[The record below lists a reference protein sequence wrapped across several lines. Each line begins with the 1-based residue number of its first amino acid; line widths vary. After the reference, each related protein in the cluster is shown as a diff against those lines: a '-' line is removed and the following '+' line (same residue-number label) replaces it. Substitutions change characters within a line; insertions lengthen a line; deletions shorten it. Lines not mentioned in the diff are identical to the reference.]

1 MSHNESRISHD
12 DSNISYDYIK
22 ASHNDNKAALHDDST
37 EFYVADKAQISSLA
51 LFPLE
56 DAVDDKSMMARNFS
70 TATIVD
76 TLNGSYNTTMEY
88 IFYENCTTNGHSI
101 GHLINFVLYVIVCV
115 VGLLG
120 NTLVIYVVLR
130 YSKMQT
136 ITNVYILN
144 LAVADECFLIGIP
157 FLLHT
162 IVSGSWQFGN
172 FMCKAYMVSTSIT
185 QFTSSI
191 FLLIMSADRY
201 IAVCHPISSTSYRT
215 LQRSKMVS
223 AIAWL
228 TSAILMLPVI
238 IFADTVQMGEHI
250 SCHIKWPEIGH
261 QETGFT
267 FIMYVFS
274 LGFATPL
281 IFILCFYTLV
291 IRKLRT
297 VGPQNKSKEK
307 KRSHRKVTRL
317 VLTVI
322 TVYIL
327 CWLPF
332 WISQLVL
339 IATTQTECATRL
351 EIAIFLLVGCLGYSN
366 SAMNPFLYAFLSEN
380 FKKSF
385 RKAFATITAMQQT
398 KETLTASGTGTPA
411 TAELYNKE
419 THMFGKFSKKGRKLA
434 ANRQNRQQQQ
444 REALLSADSN
454 TTTMATNTTY
464 GTATTMTNMTMAE
477 ASVVVPQT
485 ESANDSH
492 THKQRQHDNGSLIGG
507 EQTLAANSYRLG
519 TRAVVKALDASK
531 GNGAAVGACSQANNA
546 QRPPVLYTDL

>member
-1 MSHNESRISHD
+1 MSHETI
-12 DSNISYDYIK
+12 
-22 ASHNDNKAALHDDST
+22 T
-37 EFYVADKAQISSLA
+37 VAYPDEPEIPALA

-56 DAVDDKSMMARNFS
+56 EAVE
-70 TATIVD
+70 TAPLQNLNTSFALGIHND
-76 TLNGSYNTTMEY
+76 TFNATLEY
-88 IFYENCTTNGHSI
+88 AYYESCATNGDSI
-101 GHLINFVLYVIVCV
+101 GHLVNFVLYVIVCV
-115 VGLLG
+115 VGLFG

-201 IAVCHPISSTSYRT
+201 IAVCHPISSTQYRT
-215 LQRSKMVS
+215 PLNSKIVS
-223 AIAWL
+223 TLAWL
-228 TSAILMLPVI
+228 TSAVLMLPVI
-238 IFADTVQMGEHI
+238 IFANTVEQNGHI
-250 SCHIKWPEIGH
+250 SCHIKWPELGRH
-261 QETGFT
+261 ETGFT
-267 FIMYVFS
+267 FIMYVFT

-281 IFILCFYTLV
+281 VFILCFYYLV

-332 WISQLVL
+332 WISQLIL
-339 IATTQTECATRL
+339 ITTTPSRCATRF

-385 RKAFATITAMQQT
+385 RKAFAAITSMQT
-398 KETLTASGTGTPA
+398 KDTTLTASGTGIAP
-411 TAELYNKE
+411 TAELHSKDVS
-419 THMFGKFSKKGRKLA
+419 MFSKLGKKSRKLA
-434 ANRQNRQQQQ
+434 AMRQQRQKQ
-444 REALLSADSN
+444 KEALLGADSN
-454 TTTMATNTTY
+454 TTTMVTNTTY
-464 GTATTMTNMTMAE
+464 GTATTATTMTVAE
-477 ASVVVPQT
+477 PSEAVPAEITNANLTREACCDNGGQLIKGDKTTADSSELSDVSAVNAVSEVSVAAA
-485 ESANDSH
+485 EEGSANSCV
-492 THKQRQHDNGSLIGG
+492 RIVN
-507 EQTLAANSYRLG
+507 E
-519 TRAVVKALDASK
+519 V
-531 GNGAAVGACSQANNA
+531 
-546 QRPPVLYTDL
+546 QRPPVLRTDL

>member
-1 MSHNESRISHD
+1 MSHNSTVSYPD
-12 DSNISYDYIK
+12 DP
-22 ASHNDNKAALHDDST
+22 
-37 EFYVADKAQISSLA
+37 QIPQLA

-56 DAVDDKSMMARNFS
+56 EAIETPVLHNLSTLVAFDAQNDSFNS
-70 TATIVD
+70 T
-76 TLNGSYNTTMEY
+76 LEY
-88 IFYENCTTNGHSI
+88 DFYENCPANGDFI
-101 GHLINFVLYVIVCV
+101 GHILNFVLYVLVCV
-115 VGLLG
+115 VGLFG

-201 IAVCHPISSTSYRT
+201 IAVCHPISSTQYRT
-215 LQRSKMVS
+215 PVISKIVS
-223 AIAWL
+223 GAAWL

-238 IFADTVQMGEHI
+238 IFADTVEQPNGHI
-250 SCHIKWPEIGH
+250 SCHIKWPEMGH
-261 QETGFT
+261 HETGFT
-267 FIMYVFS
+267 FIMYVFT

-281 IFILCFYTLV
+281 IFILCFYYLV

-339 IATTQTECATRL
+339 ITTTPSPCATRF

-385 RKAFATITAMQQT
+385 RKAFASITAMRA
-398 KETLTASGTGTPA
+398 KETVTGSGATGTAA
-411 TAELYNKE
+411 TAELHSKDTNMLSKL
-419 THMFGKFSKKGRKLA
+419 GKKGRKLA
-434 ANRQNRQQQQ
+434 AIRQKQQKQK
-444 REALLSADSN
+444 EALLGADSN
-454 TTTMATNTTY
+454 TTTLVTNTTY
-464 GTATTMTNMTMAE
+464 GTGTTATTMTMNE
-477 ASVVVPQT
+477 ASEVPPT
-485 ESANDSH
+485 EITNANPACTKSV
-492 THKQRQHDNGSLIGG
+492 DNGQLI
-507 EQTLAANSYRLG
+507 N
-519 TRAVVKALDASK
+519 
-531 GNGAAVGACSQANNA
+531 GNKQDKTA
-546 QRPPVLYTDL
+546 D

>member
-1 MSHNESRISHD
+1 MLQNPNTTI
-12 DSNISYDYIK
+12 
-22 ASHNDNKAALHDDST
+22 A
-37 EFYVADKAQISSLA
+37 
-51 LFPLE
+51 
-56 DAVDDKSMMARNFS
+56 FS
-70 TATIVD
+70 THNNDSFNAS
-76 TLNGSYNTTMEY
+76 LEY
-88 IFYENCTTNGHSI
+88 ALYENCPTNGDSI
-101 GHLINFVLYVIVCV
+101 GHILNFVLYVIVCV
-115 VGLLG
+115 VGLFG
-120 NTLVIYVVLR
+120 NTLVIHVVLR

-201 IAVCHPISSTSYRT
+201 IAVCHPISSTQYRT
-215 LQRSKMVS
+215 PHVSKIVS

-238 IFADTVQMGEHI
+238 IFADTVRQNDNHI
-250 SCHIKWPEIGH
+250 SCHIKWPEWGH
-261 QETGFT
+261 HETGFT
-267 FIMYVFS
+267 FIMYVFT

-281 IFILCFYTLV
+281 IFILCFYYLV

-339 IATTQTECATRL
+339 ITTTPSPCATRL

-366 SAMNPFLYAFLSEN
+366 SAINPFLYAFLSEN

-385 RKAFATITAMQQT
+385 RKAFGTITAIYT
-398 KETLTASGTGTPA
+398 KKNFTTSSGTGMPVS
-411 TAELYNKE
+411 AELHSKDTN
-419 THMFGKFSKKGRKLA
+419 MFSKLGKKGRKLA
-434 ANRQNRQQQQ
+434 VVHQHKQKQK
-444 REALLSADSN
+444 EALLGADSN
-454 TTTMATNTTY
+454 TTMLATTTTY
-464 GTATTMTNMTMAE
+464 STATTATTMNAPEPSEVLPTEITN
-477 ASVVVPQT
+477 
-485 ESANDSH
+485 AN
-492 THKQRQHDNGSLIGG
+492 QC
-507 EQTLAANSYRLG
+507 ANSCYNGKLING
-519 TRAVVKALDASK
+519 DKITADTDALHTERATSEVDKSKTNGVVAECWHT
-531 GNGAAVGACSQANNA
+531 NEA
-546 QRPPVLYTDL
+546 QRPPVFQTDL

>member
-1 MSHNESRISHD
+1 MSHNIVT
-12 DSNISYDYIK
+12 N
-22 ASHNDNKAALHDDST
+22 ASPD
-37 EFYVADKAQISSLA
+37 EPQIPTLA

-56 DAVDDKSMMARNFS
+56 EAIDSPLLQNLSTTMAVS
-70 TATIVD
+70 IE
-76 TLNGSYNTTMEY
+76 NGTYNTTMEY
-88 IFYENCTTNGHSI
+88 SYYENCPTNGDSI
-101 GHLINFVLYVIVCV
+101 GHIVNFVLYVIVCV
-115 VGLLG
+115 IGLFG

-201 IAVCHPISSTSYRT
+201 IAVCHPISSTQYRT
-215 LQRSKMVS
+215 PLISKLVS
-223 AIAWL
+223 GFAWL
-228 TSAILMLPVI
+228 TSALLMLPVI
-238 IFADTVQMGEHI
+238 IFANTVEQNGHI
-250 SCHIKWPEIGH
+250 SCHIKWPELGH
-261 QETGFT
+261 HETGFT
-267 FIMYVFS
+267 FIMYVFT

-281 IFILCFYTLV
+281 IFILCFYYLV

-332 WISQLVL
+332 WISQLIL
-339 IATTQTECATRL
+339 ITTTPSPCATRL

-385 RKAFATITAMQQT
+385 RKAFAAITALNAKDT
-398 KETLTASGTGTPA
+398 TFTASGTGTVP
-411 TAELYNKE
+411 TAELHSKDIS
-419 THMFGKFSKKGRKLA
+419 MFSKLGKKSRKLA
-434 ANRQNRQQQQ
+434 AIRQQRQKQ
-444 REALLSADSN
+444 KEALLGVDSN
-454 TTTMATNTTY
+454 TTTLLTNTTY
-464 GTATTMTNMTMAE
+464 GTAATATTMTVAE
-477 ASVVVPQT
+477 TSETLPTEITNANPTLVACCDNGQLIKGDNTTADSSTLSAVSVVNT
-485 ESANDSH
+485 
-492 THKQRQHDNGSLIGG
+492 
-507 EQTLAANSYRLG
+507 AADLQ
-519 TRAVVKALDASK
+519 A
-531 GNGAAVGACSQANNA
+531 NGAVAHANA
-546 QRPPVLYTDL
+546 ATERPPVLRTDL